1 MSFTYNGVN
10 CETLGMYVEKYP
22 NRPFPQRKQTI
33 YSVRGRS
40 GDLIVDENAYTNVT
54 QEYEVYVNGGSVG
67 LQTRLSAIAAWLLT
81 VDGYANLTDS
91 YDTASYRR
99 ARVANAMD
107 FLNSLNK
114 FGKATIQFDC
124 QPQRFPTTDE
134 VLTGTFYANSPLTIT
149 YPSGTGLLP
158 AYPKIELLNKGA
170 TDFLHVT
177 AGNLTVII
185 GSTAAI
191 AKIVIDFETQ
201 SVYNAYN
208 NTRPYYTSTTG
219 SWDMLGGGSTISAY
233 DEDLGQNIITLNAYT
248 RRYRI

>member
-1 MSFTYNGVN
+1 MSFTWNSIN
-10 CETLGMYVEKYP
+10 CESLGMYVEKFP
-22 NRPFPQRKQTI
+22 NRPFPQRKVTT

-54 QEYEVYVNGGSVG
+54 QEYEVFVKGGTPG
-67 LQTRLSAIAAWLLT
+67 LQTRLSAIAAWLLGT
-81 VDGYANLTDS
+81 AGYADLTDT
-91 YDTASYRR
+91 YDTTIYRR
-99 ARVANAMD
+99 ARVANAVD
-107 FLNSLNK
+107 FLNSLNQ
-114 FGKATIQFDC
+114 FGKATLQFDC
-124 QPQRFPTTDE
+124 QPQRYPVVDE
-134 VLTGTFYANSPLTIT
+134 VLTGTFYAYNPLTLT

-177 AGNLTVII
+177 AGNLTVNI

-208 NTRPYYTSTTG
+208 NTRPYYTGTTG
-219 SWDMLGGGSTISAY
+219 SWDMLGDGSTISAY
-233 DEDLGQNIITLNAYT
+233 DEELGQNVITLNAYT
-248 RRYRI
+248 RRHRI